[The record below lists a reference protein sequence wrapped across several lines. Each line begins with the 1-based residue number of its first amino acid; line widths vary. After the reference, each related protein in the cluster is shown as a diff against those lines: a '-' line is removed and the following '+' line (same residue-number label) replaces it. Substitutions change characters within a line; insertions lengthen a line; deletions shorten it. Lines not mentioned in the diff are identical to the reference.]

1 MSWLR
6 ALKETARSG
15 LEIERLRLEPLI
27 AVRGAA
33 GLALVVGVSLA
44 LFGPV
49 IAAGSAFGAFQAAI
63 ATFQRSWRPRPVL
76 ALVSGASLA
85 VSTFVGYVT
94 VSHTLLFLALL
105 ILWTF
110 AAGMTWAAGPTG
122 GIIAGSNVSI
132 MLVTITLPTSVL
144 DAAAHAGMMAFGG
157 FVQAALIVLFPVRRW
172 GAQRD
177 ALADALAGV
186 ADYARRLRNDPVAP
200 FDPVPLMTAR
210 NAAAVTPRQARRR
223 PADLHGARGVAER
236 LRPVLA
242 SLADPALGVPAEGPE
257 RYWVWEILGAAGS
270 LLDSAAR
277 AVRHGDPVQLDEK
290 ALSVLKSPDTEVIL
304 TGPPRRAADRLV
316 SLLADVIEIAEG
328 TGTDDR
334 TPGEPLVPHRR
345 RPTLLRLV
353 PVVYRSMRREMRR
366 GSTILRHAVRV
377 SAVAAAGYLLGAVLP
392 FGHGYWAP
400 MTAVMVMRPEFTQTY
415 SRSVARFMGTVVGVA
430 VATGIVQAAH
440 PNAELSALLA
450 VVSAGL
456 MYLLMR
462 TGYAVGQVCVSA
474 YVVFLLGMAGDDWS
488 QTVPE
493 RVVLTLIGGILAM
506 VAYAVYPAWE
516 TPRLRDRLA
525 AWVVT
530 DGRYAATV
538 LDRYAD
544 PASRSLEDVR
554 TALLTTREARV
565 AWQEALEKAR
575 HEPVRHRGISRTSAA
590 DAQDALAQ
598 FGRVAMLMEAHLPA
612 ASATPVPEAAA
623 LADALR
629 RASEEGAKAVR
640 ERRIPDW
647 GPVREALE
655 HEDAAPGQPPPD
667 PFVRNGATLLLRA
680 LEDFSQALEISS
692 GRA

>member
-6 ALKETARSG
+6 ALRETARSG
-15 LEIERLRLEPLI
+15 LTIERQGLEPLI
-27 AVRGAA
+27 ALRGAA
-33 GLALVVGVSLA
+33 GLALVVGLSLA
-44 LFGPV
+44 FFGPV

-76 ALVSGASLA
+76 ALVSGLSLA
-85 VSTFVGYVT
+85 VSTFVGYLT
-94 VSHTLLFLALL
+94 VNRTMLFLALL
-105 ILWTF
+105 VAWTF
-110 AAGMTWAAGPTG
+110 VAGLTWAVGSTA
-122 GIIAGSNVSI
+122 GIIAGSNVAI

-144 DAAAHAGMMAFGG
+144 DAAEHAGMMALGG
-157 FVQAALIVLFPVRRW
+157 LVQAALIVLFPVRRW

-177 ALADALAGV
+177 ALADALAAE
-186 ADYARRLRNDPVAP
+186 ADYARRLRDDPVAP

-210 NAAAVTPRQARRR
+210 SAAAVTPRQARRR

-257 RYWVWEILGAAGS
+257 RYWAREILGAAGS
-270 LLDSAAR
+270 LLDSAAD
-277 AVRHGDPVQLDEK
+277 AVRHGDPVRLDEE

-304 TGPPRRAADRLV
+304 VGPPRRAAERLV
-316 SLLADVIEIAEG
+316 SLLADVVEIAEG

-353 PVVYRSMRREMRR
+353 PVMYRAMRREMRL

-377 SAVAAAGYLLGAVLP
+377 SAVAAAGYLIGLVLP

-415 SRSVARFMGTVVGVA
+415 SRSVARFGGTVVGVGC
-430 VATGIVQAAH
+430 ATGIVQLAH
-440 PNAELSALLA
+440 PTAWPSAALA
-450 VVSAGL
+450 VISAGL

-462 TGYAVGQVCVSA
+462 TGYAVSQVCVSA
-474 YVVFLLGMAGDDWS
+474 YVVFLLGMAGDDWA

-493 RVVLTLIGGILAM
+493 RVLLTFIGGLLAM
-506 VAYAVYPAWE
+506 VAYALYPAWE

-525 AWVVT
+525 GWLVT

-544 PASRSLEDVR
+544 PASRSLDDVR

-565 AWQEALEKAR
+565 AWQEALETAR
-575 HEPVRHRGISRTSAA
+575 HEPVRHRGISRTAA
-590 DAQDALAQ
+590 SDAEDALAQ

-612 ASATPVPEAAA
+612 VSANPVPEAAG
-623 LADALR
+623 LAVALR
-629 RASEEGAKAVR
+629 RATEQAARAVR
-640 ERRIPDW
+640 ERRVPDW
-647 GPVREALE
+647 EPVRAELGRRDAEGPV
-655 HEDAAPGQPPPD
+655 PD
-667 PFVRNGATLLLRA
+667 PFVRDGASLLLEA
-680 LEDFSQALEISS
+680 LEDLSQALEGS
-692 GRA
+692 RRP

>member
-277 AVRHGDPVQLDEK
+277 AVRHGDPVQLDET

-474 YVVFLLGMAGDDWS
+474 YVVFLLWMAGDDWS

-629 RASEEGAKAVR
+629 RATEEGAKAVR

>member
-277 AVRHGDPVQLDEK
+277 AVRHGDPVQLDET

-554 TALLTTREARV
+554 TALLTTREACV

>member
-105 ILWTF
+105 IFWTF

-277 AVRHGDPVQLDEK
+277 AVRHGDPVQLDET

-629 RASEEGAKAVR
+629 RATEEGAKAVR

>member
-6 ALKETARSG
+6 ALRETARSG
-15 LEIERLRLEPLI
+15 LEIERQRLEPLI

-94 VSHTLLFLALL
+94 VSHTVLFLALL

-144 DAAAHAGMMAFGG
+144 DAAAHAAMMAFGG
-157 FVQAALIVLFPVRRW
+157 LVQAALIVLFPVRRW

-277 AVRHGDPVQLDEK
+277 AVRHGDPVQLDDT

-316 SLLADVIEIAEG
+316 SLLADVVEIAEG

-462 TGYAVGQVCVSA
+462 TGYAVSQVCVSA

-493 RVVLTLIGGILAM
+493 RVVLTLIGGLLAM
-506 VAYAVYPAWE
+506 VAYAIYPAWE

-525 AWVVT
+525 AWMVT

-544 PASRSLEDVR
+544 PASRTLDDVR
-554 TALLTTREARV
+554 AALLTTREARV
-565 AWQEALEKAR
+565 AWQEALETAR

-590 DAQDALAQ
+590 DAQEALAQ

-612 ASATPVPEAAA
+612 ASATPVPEAAG
-623 LADALR
+623 LADVLR
-629 RASEEGAKAVR
+629 RATEEGAKAVR
-640 ERRIPDW
+640 ERRVPDW
-647 GPVREALE
+647 GQVREALE
-655 HEDAAPGQPPPD
+655 PGGSPGPPAD
-667 PFVRNGATLLLRA
+667 TFVRNGATLLLRA
-680 LEDFSQALEISS
+680 LEDFSHALKISS

>member
-15 LEIERLRLEPLI
+15 LSIERKRLEPLI
-27 AVRGAA
+27 ALRGAA
-33 GLALVVGVSLA
+33 GLALVVGTSLVF
-44 LFGPV
+44 FGPV
-49 IAAGSAFGAFQAAI
+49 IAAGSAFGAYQAAI

-110 AAGMTWAAGPTG
+110 TAGMAWAAGPTA
-122 GIIAGSNVSI
+122 GIIAASNVAI
-132 MLVTITLPTSVL
+132 MLVTITLPTSVA
-144 DAAAHAGMMAFGG
+144 DAAAHAAMMALGG
-157 FVQAALIVLFPVRRW
+157 LVQAALIVLFPVRRW

-186 ADYARRLRNDPVAP
+186 ADYARRLRDDPVAP

-242 SLADPALGVPAEGPE
+242 SLADPALGVPPEGPE
-257 RYWVWEILGAAGS
+257 RYWTWEILGAAGS
-270 LLDSAAR
+270 LLDSASR
-277 AVRHGDPVQLDEK
+277 AVRHGDPVQLDET

-304 TGPPRRAADRLV
+304 TGPPRRAADRLT

-353 PVVYRSMRREMRR
+353 PVIYRSMRREMRS
-366 GSTILRHAVRV
+366 GSTILRHAIRV
-377 SAVAAAGYLLGAVLP
+377 SAVASAGYLMGAVLP

-415 SRSVARFMGTVVGVA
+415 SRSVARFMGTVIGVA
-430 VATGIVQAAH
+430 VATGIVQAAQ
-440 PNAELSALLA
+440 PNAELSAVLA
-450 VVSAGL
+450 VVSAAL

-462 TGYAVGQVCVSA
+462 TGYAVSQACVSA

-493 RVVLTLIGGILAM
+493 RVVLTLLGGLLAM
-506 VAYAVYPAWE
+506 VAYALYPAWE
-516 TPRLRDRLA
+516 TPRLRDRLSK
-525 AWVVT
+525 WLIT

-565 AWQEALEKAR
+565 AWQEALETAR

-590 DAQDALAQ
+590 DAEDALAQ

-612 ASATPVPEAAA
+612 ASANPVPEAVGLAA
-623 LADALR
+623 ALR
-629 RASEEGAKAVR
+629 RATEEGAKAVR
-640 ERRIPDW
+640 ERKIPDW
-647 GPVREALE
+647 SPVREALARR
-655 HEDAAPGQPPPD
+655 DAAEGPPPD
-667 PFVRNGATLLLRA
+667 DFVRNGATLLLHA
-680 LEDFSQALEISS
+680 LEDFSRALEISS

>member
-6 ALKETARSG
+6 ALRETARSG
-15 LEIERLRLEPLI
+15 LEIERRRLEPLI

-76 ALVSGASLA
+76 ALVSGVSLA

-94 VSHTLLFLALL
+94 VSHTVLFLILL
-105 ILWTF
+105 VLWTF
-110 AAGMTWAAGPTG
+110 AAGMAWAAGPTG

-132 MLVTITLPTSVL
+132 MLVTITLPTSVA

-186 ADYARRLRNDPVAP
+186 ADYARRLRHDPVAP

-257 RYWVWEILGAAGS
+257 RYWAREILGAAGS

-277 AVRHGDPVQLDEK
+277 AVRHGDPVRLDET

-304 TGPPRRAADRLV
+304 TGPPRRAADRLA

-353 PVVYRSMRREMRR
+353 PVVYRSMRRELRR
-366 GSTILRHAVRV
+366 GSTILRHAIRV
-377 SAVAAAGYLLGAVLP
+377 AAVAPAGYLLGAVLP

-450 VVSAGL
+450 VLSAGL

-493 RVVLTLIGGILAM
+493 RVVLTLIGGLLAM
-506 VAYAVYPAWE
+506 IAYALYPAWE

-525 AWVVT
+525 GWVVT

-554 TALLTTREARV
+554 AALLTTREARV
-565 AWQEALEKAR
+565 VWQEALETAR

-612 ASATPVPEAAA
+612 VSATPVPEAAA
-623 LADALR
+623 LAEALR
-629 RASEEGAKAVR
+629 RATEEGAKAVR
-640 ERRIPDW
+640 ERRVPEW
-647 GPVREALE
+647 GPVREALDRR
-655 HEDAAPGQPPPD
+655 DAEPGPPPD
-667 PFVRNGATLLLRA
+667 AFVRNGAVLLLRA
-680 LEDFSQALEISS
+680 LEDFSRALEISS

>member
-132 MLVTITLPTSVL
+132 MLVTITLPTSLL

-177 ALADALAGV
+177 ALADALAGM

-277 AVRHGDPVQLDEK
+277 AVRHGDPVQLDET

-629 RASEEGAKAVR
+629 RSSEEGAKAVR

>member
-15 LEIERLRLEPLI
+15 LTIERRRLEPLI

-33 GLALVVGVSLA
+33 GLALVVGISLA

-110 AAGMTWAAGPTG
+110 TAGMTWAAGPTG
-122 GIIAGSNVSI
+122 GIIAGSNVAI
-132 MLVTITLPTSVL
+132 MLVTITLPTSVA
-144 DAAAHAGMMAFGG
+144 DAAAHAAMMAFGG
-157 FVQAALIVLFPVRRW
+157 LVQAALIVLFPVRRW

-177 ALADALAGV
+177 ALADALAGE
-186 ADYARRLRNDPVAP
+186 ADYARRLRHDPVAP

-210 NAAAVTPRQARRR
+210 NAAAVTSWQARSR
-223 PADLHGARGVAER
+223 PADLHGVRGVAER

-257 RYWVWEILGAAGS
+257 RYWAREILGAAGS

-277 AVRHGDPVQLDEK
+277 AVRHGDPVSLDET

-304 TGPPRRAADRLV
+304 TGPPRRAADRLTA
-316 SLLADVIEIAEG
+316 LLADVIEIAEG

-334 TPGEPLVPHRR
+334 TPGEPLVPSRR
-345 RPTLLRLV
+345 RPGLLGLV
-353 PVVYRSMRREMRR
+353 PVVYRSMRRELRR
-366 GSTILRHAVRV
+366 GSTILRHAERV
-377 SAVAAAGYLLGAVLP
+377 SAVTAAGYLMGAVLP

-415 SRSVARFMGTVVGVA
+415 SRSVARFMGTVIGVA
-430 VATGIVQAAH
+430 LATGIVQAAH

-450 VVSAGL
+450 VISAAL

-493 RVVLTLIGGILAM
+493 RVVLTLIGGLLAM
-506 VAYAVYPAWE
+506 VSYAVYPAWE

-525 AWVVT
+525 AWVIT

-544 PASRSLEDVR
+544 PMSRSLEEVR

-565 AWQEALEKAR
+565 VWQEALETAQ
-575 HEPVRHRGISRTSAA
+575 HEPVRHRGISRVSAA

-623 LADALR
+623 LADAFR
-629 RASEEGAKAVR
+629 RATEEGAKAVR
-640 ERRIPDW
+640 ERRVPDW
-647 GPVREALE
+647 EPVREALARR
-655 HEDAAPGQPPPD
+655 DAAEGPPPD
-667 PFVRNGATLLLRA
+667 SFVRNGATLLLHA
-680 LEDFSQALEISS
+680 LEDFSHALEISS

>member
-6 ALKETARSG
+6 ALRETARSG
-15 LEIERLRLEPLI
+15 LTIERRRLEPLI

-33 GLALVVGVSLA
+33 GLALVVGVSLE
-44 LFGPV
+44 LFGPA

-85 VSTFVGYVT
+85 VSTFVGYLT

-105 ILWTF
+105 VVWTF
-110 AAGMTWAAGPTG
+110 AAGMAWATGPTG
-122 GIIAGSNVSI
+122 GIIAGSNVAI
-132 MLVTITLPTSVL
+132 MLVTITLPTSVA
-144 DAAAHAGMMAFGG
+144 DAAAHAAMMALGG
-157 FVQAALIVLFPVRRW
+157 LVQAALIVLFPVRRW

-177 ALADALAGV
+177 ALADALAGE
-186 ADYARRLRNDPVAP
+186 ADYARRLRHDPVAP
-200 FDPVPLMTAR
+200 FDPVPLMAAR

-257 RYWVWEILGAAGS
+257 RYWAREILGAAGS

-277 AVRHGDPVQLDEK
+277 AVRHGDPVRLDET

-304 TGPPRRAADRLV
+304 TGPPRRAADRLA

-345 RPTLLRLV
+345 RPTLLKLV
-353 PVVYRSMRREMRR
+353 PVIYRSMRREMRR
-366 GSTILRHAVRV
+366 GSMILRHAERV
-377 SAVAAAGYLLGAVLP
+377 SAVAASGYLLGAVLP

-415 SRSVARFMGTVVGVA
+415 SRAVARFMGTVIGVA

-440 PNAELSALLA
+440 PNAEFSALLA
-450 VVSAGL
+450 VVCAGL

-462 TGYAVGQVCVSA
+462 TGYAVSQVCVSA

-493 RVVLTLIGGILAM
+493 RVVLTLVGGLLAM

-525 AWVVT
+525 GWVIT

-544 PASRSLEDVR
+544 PASRSLEEVR

-565 AWQEALEKAR
+565 AWQEALERAR
-575 HEPVRHRGISRTSAA
+575 HEPVRHRGIARTSAA

-612 ASATPVPEAAA
+612 ASATPVPEAAG

-629 RASEEGAKAVR
+629 RATEEGAKAVR
-640 ERRIPDW
+640 ERRVPDW
-647 GPVREALE
+647 EPVRQALARR
-655 HEDAAPGQPPPD
+655 DADEGPPPD
-667 PFVRNGATLLLRA
+667 SFVRNGATLLLRA
-680 LEDFSQALEISS
+680 LEDFSRALEISS

>member
-277 AVRHGDPVQLDEK
+277 AVRHGDPVQLDET

-629 RASEEGAKAVR
+629 RATEEGAKAVR

>member
-6 ALKETARSG
+6 ALRETARSG
-15 LEIERLRLEPLI
+15 MEIERLRLEPLI

-33 GLALVVGVSLA
+33 GLALVVGISLA

-144 DAAAHAGMMAFGG
+144 DAAAHAAMMAFGG
-157 FVQAALIVLFPVRRW
+157 LVQAALIVLFPVRRW

-277 AVRHGDPVQLDEK
+277 AVRHGDPVQLDET

-316 SLLADVIEIAEG
+316 SLLADVVEIAEG

-345 RPTLLRLV
+345 RPTLLRLA

-440 PNAELSALLA
+440 PNAGLSALLA

-462 TGYAVGQVCVSA
+462 TGYAVSQVCVSA

-493 RVVLTLIGGILAM
+493 RVVLTLIGGLLAM
-506 VAYAVYPAWE
+506 AAYALYPAWE

-565 AWQEALEKAR
+565 AWQEALETAR

-612 ASATPVPEAAA
+612 ASASPVPEAAG
-623 LADALR
+623 LADVLR
-629 RASEEGAKAVR
+629 RVTEEGAKSVR

-647 GPVREALE
+647 SPVREVLE
-655 HEDAAPGQPPPD
+655 RRDAEPGPPPD

>member
-6 ALKETARSG
+6 ALRETARSG
-15 LEIERLRLEPLI
+15 LEIERRRLEPLI

-277 AVRHGDPVQLDEK
+277 AVRHGDPVQLDET

-316 SLLADVIEIAEG
+316 SLLADVVEIAEG

-377 SAVAAAGYLLGAVLP
+377 SAVAAAGYLLGSVLP

-462 TGYAVGQVCVSA
+462 TGYAVSQVCVSA

-493 RVVLTLIGGILAM
+493 RVVLTLIGGLLAM

-525 AWVVT
+525 AWMVT

-544 PASRSLEDVR
+544 PASRTLDDVR
-554 TALLTTREARV
+554 AALLTTREARV
-565 AWQEALEKAR
+565 AWQEALETAR

-590 DAQDALAQ
+590 DAQEALAQ

-612 ASATPVPEAAA
+612 ASATPVPEAAG
-623 LADALR
+623 LADVLR
-629 RASEEGAKAVR
+629 RATEEGAKAVR
-640 ERRIPDW
+640 ERRVPDW
-647 GPVREALE
+647 GHVREALE
-655 HEDAAPGQPPPD
+655 PGGSPGPPAD
-667 PFVRNGATLLLRA
+667 TFVRNGAGLLLRA
-680 LEDFSQALEISS
+680 LEDFSHALKISS